1 MAYKKIDD
9 SDLLGKGVI
18 NLADTPGLSA
28 QQMQEK
34 FEETSRSVII
44 PHFNQLIDTLT
55 ENGVPVKSEDIVK
68 IKKNNNGDLLISTDG
83 VNWVH
88 SSGSALDK
96 KADKSETYTK
106 EETDHKLLLKADNDN
121 VYSKKEIYTKE
132 ETETAIS
139 KRVNDIGSSDMTK
152 AVYDTTN
159 NGIVDNSEK
168 LGGKLP
174 NYYAVAD
181 NSWSLRGGISI
192 SNNTDLN
199 TIVKIGN
206 YYSNNWGVTLPNAPV
221 NSVFTMKVY
230 SGTGISDN
238 VITQEVLSYIP
249 VSRGLEYKREGTYD
263 TKSKKWNFSEWIQTA
278 NTKDVNAVKTIANAA
293 MPKSGGN
300 FTGTAKATY
309 SRGGS
314 WNIKNNA
321 VSDSAWNEVQENISA
336 IRFIRK

>member
-1 MAYKKIDD
+1 MAYKKIED

-44 PHFNQLIDTLT
+44 PHFNQLVDTLI

-68 IKKNNNGDLLISTDG
+68 IKKDNNGDLLISTDG

-106 EETDHKLLLKADNDN
+106 EET
-121 VYSKKEIYTKE
+121 EM
-132 ETETAIS
+132 AIS

-159 NGIVDNSEK
+159 NGIVDDSEK

-174 NYYAVAD
+174 NYYAVAE
-181 NSWSLRGGISI
+181 NSWSLSGGTRLTRE
-192 SNNTDLN
+192 NDLN
-199 TIVKIGN
+199 DLREVGN
-206 YYSNNWGVTLPNAPV
+206 YFSIENGQIPNTPINAPF
-221 NSVFTMKVY
+221 NLKVY
-230 SGTGISDN
+230 QAIGTN
-238 VITQEVLSYIP
+238 KNWITQEIIPLKPQINGLSYRRILYTEAP
-249 VSRGLEYKREGTYD
+249 DYTWKQTEWQQVA
-263 TKSKKWNFSEWIQTA
+263 SKQ
-278 NTKDVNAVKTIANAA
+278 DVETVKTIANAA

-300 FTGTAKATY
+300 FTGAAKAAY